1 MSVEEL
7 KEILHEKYP
16 EVEVRE
22 IQYEDIVFEERVR
35 LKCCHC
41 KNYKEKWTCPGKMP
55 ELDYR
60 KIISEYEHKA
70 VVISKVAM
78 HVGAGARSET
88 ETTAGERSE
97 RETTAGARSETETTA
112 GERRETD
119 GVMKKFREG
128 VVLLH
133 RAMLYMEGELFKR
146 NNAMAES
153 FIGCSCQLCEEG
165 CAAEKC
171 RHPEQARVPWDAT
184 GCNVVKTLEKIG
196 IQVTFPATEYMYQYG
211 LFVW

>member
-41 KNYKEKWTCPGKMP
+41 KNYKEKWTCPGKIP

-60 KIISEYEHKA
+60 KIISEYEHNA
-70 VVISKVAM
+70 VVISKVAI

-88 ETTAGERSE
+88 ETTAGERC
-97 RETTAGARSETETTA
+97 ETETTA
-112 GERRETD
+112 GERSETD

-196 IQVTFPATEYMYQYG
+196 IQVTFPAKEYMYQYG
-211 LFVW
+211 LFLW

>member
-1 MSVEEL
+1 MSIEEL
-7 KEILHEKYP
+7 KEILQEKYP
-16 EVEVRE
+16 EMEVRE

-41 KNYKEKWTCPGKMP
+41 KNYKEKWTCPGKLP

-60 KIISEYEHKA
+60 KIISEYAHMAVLIGKVPMKGNVTQEQFREA
-70 VVISKVAM
+70 VVK
-78 HVGAGARSET
+78 
-88 ETTAGERSE
+88 
-97 RETTAGARSETETTA
+97 
-112 GERRETD
+112 
-119 GVMKKFREG
+119 
-128 VVLLH
+128 LH
-133 RAMLYMEGELFKR
+133 KAMLYLEGELFKR

>member
-1 MSVEEL
+1 MSIEEL

-16 EVEVRE
+16 EVEMRE
-22 IQYEDIVFEERVR
+22 IQYNDIVFEERVR

-60 KIISEYEHKA
+60 KIINEYEHKA
-70 VVISKVAM
+70 VVISKVAI
-78 HVGAGARSET
+78 HVGAGERSET

-97 RETTAGARSETETTA
+97 RDSGDEI
-112 GERRETD
+112 
-119 GVMKKFREG
+119 MKKFREG

-133 RAMLYMEGELFKR
+133 RVMLYMEGELFKR

-171 RHPEQARVPWDAT
+171 RHHEQARVPWDAT

-211 LFVW
+211 LFLW

>member
-22 IQYEDIVFEERVR
+22 IQYKDIVFEERVR

-60 KIISEYEHKA
+60 QIINEYEHKA
-70 VVISKVAM
+70 VVISKVAL
-78 HVGAGARSET
+78 HVG
-88 ETTAGERSE
+88 AGERSE
-97 RETTAGARSETETTA
+97 TETTAGARSETETTA

-184 GCNVVKTLEKIG
+184 GCNVVKTLERIG
-196 IQVTFPATEYMYQYG
+196 VKVEFPATEYMYKYG
-211 LFVW
+211 LFLW

>member
-1 MSVEEL
+1 MSAEEL

-70 VVISKVAM
+70 VVISKVAI
-78 HVGAGARSET
+78 HEGAGAQ
-88 ETTAGERSE
+88 
-97 RETTAGARSETETTA
+97 SETETTA

-165 CAAEKC
+165 CAVEKC

-211 LFVW
+211 LFLW

>member
-60 KIISEYEHKA
+60 KIINEYEHKA
-70 VVISKVAM
+70 VVISKVAL
-78 HVGAGARSET
+78 HVGAGAWSET
-88 ETTAGERSE
+88 ETTAGERC
-97 RETTAGARSETETTA
+97 ETETTA

-146 NNAMAES
+146 NNTMAES

-211 LFVW
+211 LFLW

>member
-1 MSVEEL
+1 MSIEEL
-7 KEILHEKYP
+7 KEILQEKYP
-16 EVEVRE
+16 EMEVRE

-41 KNYKEKWTCPGKMP
+41 KNYKEKWTCPGKLP

-60 KIISEYEHKA
+60 KIISEYAHMAVLIGKVPMKGNVTQEQFREA
-70 VVISKVAM
+70 VVK
-78 HVGAGARSET
+78 
-88 ETTAGERSE
+88 
-97 RETTAGARSETETTA
+97 
-112 GERRETD
+112 
-119 GVMKKFREG
+119 
-128 VVLLH
+128 LH
-133 RAMLYMEGELFKR
+133 KAMLYLERELFKR

-184 GCNVVKTLEKIG
+184 GCNVVKTLERIG
-196 IQVTFPATEYMYQYG
+196 VKVEFPAKEYIYQYG

>member
-1 MSVEEL
+1 MSAEEL

-41 KNYKEKWTCPGKMP
+41 KNHGVKWTCPGKMP

-60 KIISEYEHKA
+60 QIINEYEHKA

-78 HVGAGARSET
+78 KGSVTQEQ
-88 ETTAGERSE
+88 
-97 RETTAGARSETETTA
+97 
-112 GERRETD
+112 
-119 GVMKKFREG
+119 FREA
-128 VVLLH
+128 VVKLH
-133 RAMLYMEGELFKR
+133 KAMLYLEGELFKR

-184 GCNVVKTLEKIG
+184 GCNVVKTLERIG
-196 IQVTFPATEYMYQYG
+196 VKVEFPAKEYIYQYG

>member
-7 KEILHEKYP
+7 KEILHAKYP

-41 KNYKEKWTCPGKMP
+41 KNYKEKWTYPGKMP
-55 ELDYR
+55 ALDYR
-60 KIISEYEHKA
+60 KIISEYEHQA

-78 HVGAGARSET
+78 KGSVTQEQ
-88 ETTAGERSE
+88 
-97 RETTAGARSETETTA
+97 
-112 GERRETD
+112 
-119 GVMKKFREG
+119 FREA
-128 VVLLH
+128 VVKLH
-133 RAMLYMEGELFKR
+133 KAMLYLERELFKR

-165 CAAEKC
+165 CAAEQC

-184 GCNVVKTLEKIG
+184 GCNVVKTLERIG
-196 IQVTFPATEYMYQYG
+196 VKVEFPATEYMYQYG
-211 LFVW
+211 LFLW

>member
-1 MSVEEL
+1 MSAEEL

-22 IQYEDIVFEERVR
+22 IQYKDIVFEERVR

-60 KIISEYEHKA
+60 QIISEYEHKA
-70 VVISKVAM
+70 VVISKSAL
-78 HVGAGARSET
+78 HVG
-88 ETTAGERSE
+88 
-97 RETTAGARSETETTA
+97 A

>member
-1 MSVEEL
+1 M

-60 KIISEYEHKA
+60 KIINEYEHKA
-70 VVISKVAM
+70 VVIGKVAL

-88 ETTAGERSE
+88 ETTAGERS
-97 RETTAGARSETETTA
+97 
-112 GERRETD
+112 ETD

-184 GCNVVKTLEKIG
+184 GCNVVKTLERIG
-196 IQVTFPATEYMYQYG
+196 VKVEFPATEYMYQYG

>member
-1 MSVEEL
+1 MSAEEL
-7 KEILHEKYP
+7 KDILHEKYP

-41 KNYKEKWTCPGKMP
+41 KNHGVKWTCPGKMP

-70 VVISKVAM
+70 VVISKVAI
-78 HVGAGARSET
+78 HVGAGAQSET

-97 RETTAGARSETETTA
+97 RESGDEI
-112 GERRETD
+112 
-119 GVMKKFREG
+119 MKKFREG

-211 LFVW
+211 LFLW

>member
-1 MSVEEL
+1 MSIEEL
-7 KEILHEKYP
+7 KEILQEKYP
-16 EVEVRE
+16 EMEVRE

-41 KNYKEKWTCPGKMP
+41 KNYKEKWTCPGKLP

-60 KIISEYEHKA
+60 KIISEYAHMAVLIGKVPMKGNVTQEQFREA
-70 VVISKVAM
+70 VVK
-78 HVGAGARSET
+78 
-88 ETTAGERSE
+88 
-97 RETTAGARSETETTA
+97 
-112 GERRETD
+112 
-119 GVMKKFREG
+119 
-128 VVLLH
+128 LH
-133 RAMLYMEGELFKR
+133 KAMLYLEGELFKR

-184 GCNVVKTLEKIG
+184 GCNVVKTLERIG
-196 IQVTFPATEYMYQYG
+196 VKVEFPAKEYIYQYG

>member
-1 MSVEEL
+1 MSIEEL

-41 KNYKEKWTCPGKMP
+41 KNYKEKWTCPGKLP

-60 KIISEYEHKA
+60 KIISEYAHMAVLIGKVPMKGNVTQEQFREA
-70 VVISKVAM
+70 VVK
-78 HVGAGARSET
+78 
-88 ETTAGERSE
+88 
-97 RETTAGARSETETTA
+97 
-112 GERRETD
+112 
-119 GVMKKFREG
+119 
-128 VVLLH
+128 LH
-133 RAMLYMEGELFKR
+133 KAMLYLEGELFKR

-184 GCNVVKTLEKIG
+184 GCNVVKTLERIG
-196 IQVTFPATEYMYQYG
+196 VKVEFPAKEYIYQYG